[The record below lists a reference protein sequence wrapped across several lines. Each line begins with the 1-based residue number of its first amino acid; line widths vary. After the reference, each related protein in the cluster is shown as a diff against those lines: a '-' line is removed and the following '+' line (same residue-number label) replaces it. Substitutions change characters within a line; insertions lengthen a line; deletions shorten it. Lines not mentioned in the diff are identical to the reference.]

1 MDRTYTW
8 STRFAEDRMPAPG
21 DLRGGFFIAPGAPR
35 GRGRFAPEAA
45 SPTAQPRPLPTWKQA
60 RGHCHRPCGGSCGFS
75 VSGPG
80 GLRLEMANDQLQFR
94 QRKVA
99 GDDLLAVVVG
109 LGDHQVADQE
119 RALLP
124 IVHFVSSFSP
134 ILHDRPPHCPGPSL
148 SGSFRG
154 RSQGLSFIMDQI
166 RAEGPTG
173 QVVATSIDGNTY
185 ATAAGDPF
193 AARGDERFHM
203 ADGSVGTL
211 IGAVV
216 FVQNEA
222 GEQVP
227 AYWLEPVPDSLE

>member
-1 MDRTYTW
+1 
-8 STRFAEDRMPAPG
+8 
-21 DLRGGFFIAPGAPR
+21 
-35 GRGRFAPEAA
+35 
-45 SPTAQPRPLPTWKQA
+45 
-60 RGHCHRPCGGSCGFS
+60 
-75 VSGPG
+75 
-80 GLRLEMANDQLQFR
+80 
-94 QRKVA
+94 
-99 GDDLLAVVVG
+99 
-109 LGDHQVADQE
+109 
-119 RALLP
+119 
-124 IVHFVSSFSP
+124 
-134 ILHDRPPHCPGPSL
+134 
-148 SGSFRG
+148 
-154 RSQGLSFIMDQI
+154 MDQI